1 MTTPRAIRAAVAA
14 GATMAFLA
22 GCGSHSLLGTPDAAH
37 YAARTKNKEFHYKP
51 AQQNFR
57 VPSGVTQLVVV
68 VSGPSG
74 ADSTG
79 RYGHAR
85 GGLGGKVT
93 ATIPV
98 ALGETLAIFV
108 GGEGREGQTKF
119 AGRGGFNGGG
129 DGGIPAGDSSTGGD
143 GGGGAS
149 DIREGGNTLGNRIV
163 IAGGG
168 ETGGKGKRN
177 GNRDDAG
184 G

>member
-1 MTTPRAIRAAVAA
+1 MAPAAPQGAA
-14 GATMAFLA
+14 
-22 GCGSHSLLGTPDAAH
+22 S
-37 YAARTKNKEFHYKP
+37 
-51 AQQNFR
+51 
-57 VPSGVTQLVVV
+57 
-68 VSGPSG
+68 
-74 ADSTG
+74 
-79 RYGHAR
+79 

-184 G
+184 GSGGRGGSQLRGGMGGPG